1 MSTYNTQGY
10 ASPGL
15 TVTSTD
21 DYRLVEV
28 KGSGSFAPGRPSS
41 HSNLVYCHVV
51 AVDKTAN
58 IWSCAPTA
66 ASAVGGGPDSYRTQ
80 DPPEGCLKV

>member
-1 MSTYNTQGY
+1 MSNTQGY

-21 DYRLVEV
+21 DYQLVEV
-28 KGSGSFAPGRPSS
+28 KGTGASTSNSGSSS
-41 HSNLVYCHVV
+41 SSYVYCHVV

-66 ASAVGGGPDSYRTQ
+66 ASAVSEGPDSYRTQ
-80 DPPEGCLKV
+80 DPPNGCLKV

>member
-1 MSTYNTQGY
+1 MTQGY
-10 ASPGL
+10 ASPPL
-15 TVTSTD
+15 KVTSTD
-21 DYRLVEV
+21 SFQIIEV
-28 KGSGSFAPGRPSS
+28 KGSGSTPSGS
-41 HSNLVYCHVV
+41 SSSSNLVYCHVV

-66 ASAVGGGPDSYRTQ
+66 AAAVGEGPDSYRTQ